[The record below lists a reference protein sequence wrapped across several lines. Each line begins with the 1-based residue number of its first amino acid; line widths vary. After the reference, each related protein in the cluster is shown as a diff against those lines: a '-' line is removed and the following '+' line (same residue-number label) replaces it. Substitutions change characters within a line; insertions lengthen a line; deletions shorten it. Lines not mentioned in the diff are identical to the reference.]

1 MKINWG
7 HRIAG
12 VYILFVIGILYL
24 VYRANNE
31 EHDLVTED
39 YYGEELKYQ
48 SVIDQKD
55 RVARLSAPP
64 KMEVSGGK
72 LLVSFPTEFD
82 GTLTEGELYLYCPS
96 NQGNDLRRSFSVTN
110 GAFALQLPNDI
121 QGLYDIKLTWKS
133 GGKTYFQE
141 QKQFF

>member
-1 MKINWG
+1 MKISWG
-7 HRIAG
+7 YRIAA

-31 EHDLVTED
+31 DFDLVTED

-48 SVIDQKD
+48 TVIDQKD
-55 RVARLSAPP
+55 RMARLSAPP
-64 KMEVSGGK
+64 SVEVSGGK
-72 LLVSFPTEFD
+72 LLVTFPAEFD
-82 GTLTEGELYLYCPS
+82 NAVTEGELYLYCPS
-96 NQGNDLRRSFSVTN
+96 DDRNDLRRTFSINN
-110 GAFALQLPNDI
+110 GAFALQLPPAI

-141 QKQFF
+141 QKHFF